1 MIPNDRLRAVTT
13 QETTM
18 LDAFQVADD
27 VLLAAVR
34 GVTDLITVPGL
45 INTDFADV
53 STIMR
58 NAGTAIMGVGT
69 STGDGRA
76 VNAARAAITSPL
88 LETAIDGARGILINI
103 VGSSKM
109 TMQEVTDAAS
119 IINDVAHPDANI
131 IFGSVIDDSIGEAV
145 RVTVI
150 AAGFD
155 NNAPKKREQE
165 PQTTQMPSITEAPK
179 SDIFS
184 SSSSDDFFDVGGDDD
199 LPSFLR

>member
-1 MIPNDRLRAVTT
+1 
-13 QETTM
+13 
-18 LDAFQVADD
+18 
-27 VLLAAVR
+27 
-34 GVTDLITVPGL
+34 
-45 INTDFADV
+45 
-53 STIMR
+53 MR

-155 NNAPKKREQE
+155 TTAPKKREQE